1 MWLYVFIL
9 VEIFGGSPR
18 QLEKNISRIHGVVE
32 ARSVYGSRY
41 DVVVRARAKSREE
54 CNNIV
59 DSIQKLHGRIYTS
72 TLEAG
77 VEKSKKGSTESDT
90 TEDNLGT

>member
-1 MWLYVFIL
+1 MYVFIL

-18 QLEKNISRIHGVVE
+18 ELEKDISRLNGVIE

-41 DVVVRARAKSREE
+41 DVVVRARARNREE

-59 DSIQKLHGRIYTS
+59 DSIQKLRGRIYTS

-77 VEKSKKGSTESDT
+77 VEESIQESTKSDSTKEVS
-90 TEDNLGT
+90 GT